1 MTDLWIRP
9 WVNGVCA
16 SMFQFQ
22 FGSAVMRRQQLP
34 SPSKTLRY
42 MNINSTTSA
51 NTNTTHFITLLYQ
64 GRLGNRMFQ
73 YAALLGLARRTRRRP
88 IVDCDGLLS
97 TMYPPIAAECI
108 TGAAQRFTKLS
119 TADTIN
125 NLKLKEKRPVTSHIA
140 QVVNSTHKYITL
152 QGFFGSWRYFQNVSH
167 TLRQRFQF
175 DAKVTRLA
183 KEFMTSIIT
192 RYKHTANA
200 TDKVTPIALH
210 VRRGDFLHNG
220 SVATG
225 RQVATADYFY
235 AAMNYFRS
243 QYANCLFLVVSDD
256 VEWCREHLLL
266 LAQDVILVADH
277 KFASR
282 SKFRDTVERDV
293 SVLRLV
299 EHSILST
306 GTFSWWIG
314 WFTPGQV
321 VYYSKPRANRA
332 VEEHY
337 LPHWKRMM

>member
-1 MTDLWIRP
+1 
-9 WVNGVCA
+9 
-16 SMFQFQ
+16 
-22 FGSAVMRRQQLP
+22 MRRRHQQLP

-42 MNINSTTSA
+42 MNINSTTSF

-97 TMYPPIAAECI
+97 SKYPQITAECI

-125 NLKLKEKRPVTSHIA
+125 NLKLKDKRPVTSHIA

-183 KEFMTSIIT
+183 KEFMTSMIT
-192 RYKHTANA
+192 WYKHTTNA

-235 AAMNYFRS
+235 AAMNYFRK